1 MNQCVPSWNFD
12 HNSPPVPTLNLHAH
26 SIDCAP
32 PHVPSLECEVAELTW
47 ENGQL
52 TMHDLRT
59 PRVIDKLTRTSSL
72 TKYNTWDKPCAG
84 GTLES
89 IVNQATR
96 HPHPKSAV
104 DGGVNT
110 NNDLVPWFDH
120 HVALV
125 NPTASP
131 STAVTMDAL
140 VPCNNNIHIKDH
152 NQEKLLQVLNP
163 APGEIGACKVE
174 CSTCVGSYGGDGG
187 AHLEADAPMSSM
199 GINSFRTNGSVSKSA
214 TCGGRDSCLISLNTC
229 GGSTCPKETISGKEC
244 SKASGDAHDSVS
256 HSRSQARDSHPIFKI
271 RQTGDE
277 EAKNKGNEK
286 SSVSTKRSRAA
297 DVHNQSERKRRD
309 KINQRMK
316 TLQKLVPNSS
326 KTDKASMLDEVI
338 EYLRQLQAQ
347 VQMMGRINISS
358 MMLPLAMQ
366 QQLQMSMMPH
376 MGMGIG
382 MGMGMAGVMDM
393 NAISHANGMPPVIP
407 PTHPFMPLPSGDRM
421 SAPTGSTFP
430 DPLSVFLACQSQP
443 MAMDAYSRLAALYQQ
458 MQQPPVGSAGSGS
471 GSGSASGL
479 GPKS

>member
-199 GINSFRTNGSVSKSA
+199 GINSFRTNGS
-214 TCGGRDSCLISLNTC
+214 
-229 GGSTCPKETISGKEC
+229 
-244 SKASGDAHDSVS
+244 
-256 HSRSQARDSHPIFKI
+256 